1 MIILRRFGVWVISSK
16 AKARNS
22 IRVKIS
28 MMVVFFSVFIIAAS
42 WLLCSYVLS
51 GVFRY
56 SIKNNLIATYDSCNE
71 LFRNATGE
79 EFDNGDLF
87 GQIKNPQDAVVMIVD
102 SENGKLYTSI
112 NDEGQMMEGMRSL
125 MSSIQNEDSE
135 SQFEKGEYIIRRNH
149 DTVTNADYYDLIGR
163 LENGY
168 EVLLRTPIARV
179 ESVMKVMTHLFVYI
193 CIGLMVFGT
202 AFMLLFSNIFAAPIK
217 RMSKAAKRM
226 SELDFDVKI
235 PVTSNDEIGE
245 LGNSMNEMSE
255 KLEHTISELKAAN
268 IELQRDIAERR
279 KIDDMRK
286 EFLSHVSH
294 ELKTPIASMK
304 VLADSLLSQ
313 EGMPEEI
320 YREFLGDITNEIER
334 MTKIINDLLSMV
346 KMDKNTSQVE
356 VVNTSINDLLEQL
369 LKRLRP
375 IAAERNIE
383 LIYESY
389 RPVMADIDETKMSIA
404 LNNLIENA
412 IKYNYDDGWVR
423 VTLNADHKFFYVTV
437 QDSGVG
443 IPEDVQD
450 NVFERFY
457 RVDKARS
464 RDTGG
469 TGLGLSLTRSA
480 VLLHRGSIKLYS
492 KEKEGTTFTVRIPLT
507 YVP

>member
-1 MIILRRFGVWVISSK
+1 MRQYLGRALYVLRSMRVQVLIVILIIGLVPLYILSYIITDAYESGLISQRVDELQSRGTMISNLVVSSGYLVDKNSKEIDEETAEIAEIYQGRIMLVDQNLQVIHDTYGLEDGKTVISK
-16 AKARNS
+16 E
-22 IRVKIS
+22 
-28 MMVVFFSVFIIAAS
+28 VVRCFHSTS
-42 WLLCSYVLS
+42 NKYM
-51 GVFRY
+51 
-56 SIKNNLIATYDSCNE
+56 NE
-71 LFRNATGE
+71 LGE
-79 EFDNGDLF
+79 YVQLTM
-87 GQIKNPQDAVVMIVD
+87 PIVD
-102 SENGKLYTSI
+102 SSDQSIDGVVIMSFSTKSLHMMADSVRRQAYIVLMILTILVILGAVLYSLLLSKPLKQVTASI
-112 NDEGQMMEGMRSL
+112 NEISQGDMSVKLDMHGFSEI
-125 MSSIQNEDSE
+125 SSISDSFNQMI
-135 SQFEKGEYIIRRNH
+135 SVIQKQ
-149 DTVTNADYYDLIGR
+149 DA
-163 LENGY
+163 
-168 EVLLRTPIARV
+168 ARQD
-179 ESVMKVMTHLFVYI
+179 FV
-193 CIGLMVFGT
+193 
-202 AFMLLFSNIFAAPIK
+202 SN
-217 RMSKAAKRM
+217 
-226 SELDFDVKI
+226 
-235 PVTSNDEIGE
+235 
-245 LGNSMNEMSE
+245 
-255 KLEHTISELKAAN
+255 
-268 IELQRDIAERR
+268 
-279 KIDDMRK
+279 
-286 EFLSHVSH
+286 VSH

-313 EGMPEEI
+313 EGMPEEL
-320 YREFLGDITNEIER
+320 YREFLGDITVEVER

-356 VVNTSINDLLEQL
+356 VANTSINDLLEQL
-369 LKRLRP
+369 LKRLKP

-450 NVFERFY
+450 NVFERFF

-480 VLLHRGSIKLYS
+480 ILLHRGSIKLYS
-492 KEKEGTTFTVRIPLT
+492 KEKEGTTFTVRIPLI

>member
-1 MIILRRFGVWVISSK
+1 MLLASPMQKMTASMQEISQGDMSVKLDMHGFSEISSISDSFNQMIDVIQK
-16 AKARNS
+16 QDTARQ
-22 IRVKIS
+22 
-28 MMVVFFSVFIIAAS
+28 
-42 WLLCSYVLS
+42 
-51 GVFRY
+51 
-56 SIKNNLIATYDSCNE
+56 
-71 LFRNATGE
+71 
-79 EFDNGDLF
+79 EF
-87 GQIKNPQDAVVMIVD
+87 V
-102 SENGKLYTSI
+102 
-112 NDEGQMMEGMRSL
+112 
-125 MSSIQNEDSE
+125 
-135 SQFEKGEYIIRRNH
+135 
-149 DTVTNADYYDLIGR
+149 
-163 LENGY
+163 
-168 EVLLRTPIARV
+168 
-179 ESVMKVMTHLFVYI
+179 
-193 CIGLMVFGT
+193 
-202 AFMLLFSNIFAAPIK
+202 SN
-217 RMSKAAKRM
+217 
-226 SELDFDVKI
+226 
-235 PVTSNDEIGE
+235 
-245 LGNSMNEMSE
+245 
-255 KLEHTISELKAAN
+255 
-268 IELQRDIAERR
+268 
-279 KIDDMRK
+279 
-286 EFLSHVSH
+286 VSH

-320 YREFLGDITNEIER
+320 YREFLGDINNEIER

-346 KMDKNTSQVE
+346 KMDKSTSQME
-356 VVNTSINDLLEQL
+356 VTNISINELLEQL

-469 TGLGLSLTRSA
+469 TGLGLALTRSA

-507 YVP
+507 YAS

>member
-1 MIILRRFGVWVISSK
+1 MKQFFGRVLYFLRSMRIQVLIVFLMMGLVPLYIFSIIITNAYESRLVSQRVDELQSYGTMISNLVVSSGYLVDHDSDEVVEEAAQIAEIYQGRIILVDQNLRIIHDTYGLEDGKTVISTEVVKCFGGSDSK
-16 AKARNS
+16 Y
-22 IRVKIS
+22 I
-28 MMVVFFSVFIIAAS
+28 
-42 WLLCSYVLS
+42 
-51 GVFRY
+51 
-56 SIKNNLIATYDSCNE
+56 NE
-71 LFRNATGE
+71 LGE
-79 EFDNGDLF
+79 YVQLTMPIVNSNKQSTDGVVIMSFST
-87 GQIKNPQDAVVMIVD
+87 KNLHQMADAVKRQVYIVLARPL
-102 SENGKLYTSI
+102 KQITTSI
-112 NDEGQMMEGMRSL
+112 NEISQGDMSVKLNMHGFSEI
-125 MSSIQNEDSE
+125 SSISDSFN
-135 SQFEKGEYIIRRNH
+135 QMIDVIRNQ
-149 DTVTNADYYDLIGR
+149 DT
-163 LENGY
+163 
-168 EVLLRTPIARV
+168 ARQ
-179 ESVMKVMTHLFVYI
+179 EFV
-193 CIGLMVFGT
+193 
-202 AFMLLFSNIFAAPIK
+202 SN
-217 RMSKAAKRM
+217 
-226 SELDFDVKI
+226 
-235 PVTSNDEIGE
+235 
-245 LGNSMNEMSE
+245 
-255 KLEHTISELKAAN
+255 
-268 IELQRDIAERR
+268 
-279 KIDDMRK
+279 
-286 EFLSHVSH
+286 VSH

>member
-1 MIILRRFGVWVISSK
+1 MKQFLGKVLYFLRSMRIQVLIVFLMMGLVPLYIFSIIITNAYESKLVSQRVDELQSYGTMISNLVVSSGYLVDHDSEEVVEEAAQIAEIYQGRIILVDQNLRIIHDTYGLEDGKTVISTEVVK
-16 AKARNS
+16 CFNS
-22 IRVKIS
+22 DNGKYI
-28 MMVVFFSVFIIAAS
+28 
-42 WLLCSYVLS
+42 
-51 GVFRY
+51 
-56 SIKNNLIATYDSCNE
+56 NE
-71 LFRNATGE
+71 LGE
-79 EFDNGDLF
+79 YVQLTMPIVNSNKQTTDGVVIMSFST
-87 GQIKNPQDAVVMIVD
+87 KNLHQMADAVKRQVYIILLILTILVILGALVY
-102 SENGKLYTSI
+102 STLLARPLKQITSSI
-112 NDEGQMMEGMRSL
+112 NEISQGDMSVKLNMHGFSEI
-125 MSSIQNEDSE
+125 SSISDSFN
-135 SQFEKGEYIIRRNH
+135 QMIDVIRNQ
-149 DTVTNADYYDLIGR
+149 DT
-163 LENGY
+163 
-168 EVLLRTPIARV
+168 ARQ
-179 ESVMKVMTHLFVYI
+179 EFV
-193 CIGLMVFGT
+193 
-202 AFMLLFSNIFAAPIK
+202 SN
-217 RMSKAAKRM
+217 
-226 SELDFDVKI
+226 
-235 PVTSNDEIGE
+235 
-245 LGNSMNEMSE
+245 
-255 KLEHTISELKAAN
+255 
-268 IELQRDIAERR
+268 
-279 KIDDMRK
+279 
-286 EFLSHVSH
+286 VSH

-450 NVFERFY
+450 RIFERFY

-464 RDTGG
+464 RETGG
-469 TGLGLSLTRSA
+469 SGLGLAITRNV
-480 VLLHRGSIKLYS
+480 VLMHKGAIKLSS
-492 KEKEGTTFTVRIPLT
+492 KEGEGSTFTLRIPLN
-507 YVP
+507 YIA

>member
-1 MIILRRFGVWVISSK
+1 MKQFLGKVLYFLRSMRIQVLIVFLMMGLVPLYIFSIIITNAYESKLVSQRVDELQSYGTMISNLVVSSGYLVDHDSEEVVEEAAQIAEIYQGRIILVDQNLRIIHDTYGLEDGKTVISTEVVK
-16 AKARNS
+16 CFNS
-22 IRVKIS
+22 DNGKYI
-28 MMVVFFSVFIIAAS
+28 
-42 WLLCSYVLS
+42 
-51 GVFRY
+51 
-56 SIKNNLIATYDSCNE
+56 NE
-71 LFRNATGE
+71 LGE
-79 EFDNGDLF
+79 YVQLTMPIVNSNKQTTDGVVIMSFST
-87 GQIKNPQDAVVMIVD
+87 KNLHQMADAVKRQVYIILLILTILVLL
-102 SENGKLYTSI
+102 GALLYSTLLARPLKQITSSI
-112 NDEGQMMEGMRSL
+112 NEISQGDMSVKLNMHGFSEI
-125 MSSIQNEDSE
+125 SSISDSFN
-135 SQFEKGEYIIRRNH
+135 QMIDVIRNQ
-149 DTVTNADYYDLIGR
+149 DT
-163 LENGY
+163 
-168 EVLLRTPIARV
+168 ARQ
-179 ESVMKVMTHLFVYI
+179 EFV
-193 CIGLMVFGT
+193 
-202 AFMLLFSNIFAAPIK
+202 SN
-217 RMSKAAKRM
+217 
-226 SELDFDVKI
+226 
-235 PVTSNDEIGE
+235 
-245 LGNSMNEMSE
+245 
-255 KLEHTISELKAAN
+255 
-268 IELQRDIAERR
+268 
-279 KIDDMRK
+279 
-286 EFLSHVSH
+286 VSH

-443 IPEDVQD
+443 IPEDSLD
-450 NVFERFY
+450 SVFERFF

-464 RDTGG
+464 RATGG
-469 TGLGLSLTRSA
+469 TGLGLAITRS
-480 VLLHRGSIKLYS
+480 VILLHRGSIKVYS
-492 KEKEGTTFTVRIPLT
+492 KEKEGTTFTVRIPLN
-507 YVP
+507 YIQ